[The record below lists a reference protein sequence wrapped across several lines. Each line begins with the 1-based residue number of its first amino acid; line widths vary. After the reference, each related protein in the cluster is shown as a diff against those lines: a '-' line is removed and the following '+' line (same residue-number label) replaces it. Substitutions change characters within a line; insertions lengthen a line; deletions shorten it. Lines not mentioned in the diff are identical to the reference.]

1 MENDFLYKIKEV
13 EKMIIAFIV
22 WSLVAVLFLVIGLV
36 DRKSEKPV
44 GFWSNAKPW
53 SNVKKLEVTDIRAY
67 NNAVSTIWIVFAI
80 VFEILGL
87 TFLFFGQN
95 SLVFWAVMA
104 GVVVLI
110 IGIMFAY
117 VKVEGKYKLKQ
128 R

>member
-87 TFLFFGQN
+87 PFLFFGQN
-95 SLVFWAVMA
+95 SLVFLAVMA

>member
-1 MENDFLYKIKEV
+1 
-13 EKMIIAFIV
+13 MIIAFIV

-80 VFEILGL
+80 IFELLGL
-87 TFLFFGQN
+87 PFLCFEQN
-95 SLVFWAVMA
+95 NPAFLATIV

-117 VKVEGKYKLKQ
+117 VKVEEKYKLKQ

>member
-1 MENDFLYKIKEV
+1 MTV
-13 EKMIIAFIV
+13 GFIV
-22 WSLVAVLFLVIGLV
+22 WSLCAVLFLVIGII

-53 SNVKKLEVTDIRAY
+53 CNVKELEVTDIRAY

-80 VFEILGL
+80 IFEILGL
-87 TFLFFGQN
+87 PLLFFEQN
-95 SLVFWAVMA
+95 SSVFLAVIA
-104 GVVVLI
+104 GVVILI

-117 VKVEGKYKLKQ
+117 VKVERKYKLKQ

>member
-87 TFLFFGQN
+87 PFLFFGQN

>member
-1 MENDFLYKIKEV
+1 
-13 EKMIIAFIV
+13 MIIAFIV

-87 TFLFFGQN
+87 PFLFFGQN
-95 SLVFWAVMA
+95 SLVFLAVMA

>member
-80 VFEILGL
+80 AFEILGL
-87 TFLFFGQN
+87 PFLFFGQN
-95 SLVFWAVMA
+95 SLVFLAVVA

>member
-80 VFEILGL
+80 AFEILGL
-87 TFLFFGQN
+87 PFLFFGQN
-95 SLVFWAVMA
+95 SLVFLAVMA